1 QRFIIM
7 VAGAVMNVVL
17 AYVLALIING
27 VLGEP
32 VGTSAQ
38 LSGVN
43 VGAPAY
49 EAGMRGGD
57 RILEI
62 DGMEVTDGT
71 TLSEAT
77 QEAGAHEVLV
87 VFERDGEVH
96 EVYLT
101 PVEQQGRYFLGVDI
115 MIYRERSIMGTIRSA
130 NAQVIEFSTLIFDTL
145 RMLGTGEAGAGD
157 LAGFVGIAYMTG
169 QVAAQGFLAL
179 LSFAA
184 LININLAIFNL
195 LPFPALDGGHIT
207 FIVIEAIIGK
217 PVNSKIQNGVTI
229 VGLVLLMGLMAFTVF
244 NDVFRFILN

>member
-1 QRFIIM
+1 
-7 VAGAVMNVVL
+7 
-17 AYVLALIING
+17 
-27 VLGEP
+27 
-32 VGTSAQ
+32 
-38 LSGVN
+38 
-43 VGAPAY
+43 
-49 EAGMRGGD
+49 MRGGD

-77 QEAGAHEVLV
+77 QEAGSHEVLV
-87 VFERDGEVH
+87 EFECDGEVH